1 MAVGLDQAVVTPRD
15 IMRFAH
21 MTPGQAEQA
30 LKEIEADLAV
40 CMEAMDIGLE
50 AVAILTEIRPLVT
63 DQVVLARIDRV
74 VRGRRRS
81 CSKLN

>member
-1 MAVGLDQAVVTPRD
+1 
-15 IMRFAH
+15 
-21 MTPGQAEQA
+21 
-30 LKEIEADLAV
+30 
-40 CMEAMDIGLE
+40 MDIGLE